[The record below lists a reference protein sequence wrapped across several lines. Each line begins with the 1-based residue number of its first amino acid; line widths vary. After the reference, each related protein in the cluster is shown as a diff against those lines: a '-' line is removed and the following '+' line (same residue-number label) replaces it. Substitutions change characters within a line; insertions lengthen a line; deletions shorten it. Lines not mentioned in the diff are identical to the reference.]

1 MTEMQKL
8 LSRAYGNVS
17 KLNVSGEAIMTVAYV
32 MQDLRDAMKITE
44 ELDKDDPKEENN
56 G

>member
-8 LSRAYGNVS
+8 LSRAYSNIS
-17 KLNVSGEAIMTVAYV
+17 RLTVSGEAVMILAYV
-32 MQDLRDAMKITE
+32 MQDIRDAMKITE
-44 ELDKDDPKEENN
+44 ELDKEDPKEEDD

>member
-8 LSRAYGNVS
+8 LSRAYNNIS
-17 KLNVSGEAIMTVAYV
+17 RLTVSGEAVMLVAYV

-44 ELDKDDPKEENN
+44 ELDKDDPKEGEN